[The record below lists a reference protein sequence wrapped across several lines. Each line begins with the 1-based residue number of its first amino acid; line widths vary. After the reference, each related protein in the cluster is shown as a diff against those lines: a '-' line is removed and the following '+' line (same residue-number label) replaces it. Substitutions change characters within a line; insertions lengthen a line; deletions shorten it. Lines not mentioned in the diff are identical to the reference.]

1 MDDEVARSATPTPV
15 IPDEDKA
22 RLCRLLA
29 GRAAVPTPRDEAF
42 ERLKQLLR
50 QRRPS
55 PRPQVRDLLTCVWGA

>member
-1 MDDEVARSATPTPV
+1 MDDEVARSAAPTPL

-29 GRAAVPTPRDEAF
+29 GREAAPKPRDEAF
-42 ERLKQLLR
+42 DRLKQLLR

-55 PRPQVRDLLTCVWGA
+55 PRPLVRGLLTCEWGV